1 MKTVII
7 ADDLTGA
14 NDTGAALAK
23 NGLKVATL
31 DVIEDLCDYQDY
43 DALAFHTDSRG
54 VASEEAY
61 RRVNED
67 TKKVLAAGTLALC
80 AAFSLA
86 AVFV

>member
-31 DVIEDLCDYQDY
+31 DVIEDLGDYQDY
-43 DALAFHTDSRG
+43 DAWPFIRT
-54 VASEEAY
+54 
-61 RRVNED
+61 
-67 TKKVLAAGTLALC
+67 AGA
-80 AAFSLA
+80 
-86 AVFV
+86 